1 MANKMT
7 KRAMEKVLSEVSEPL
22 STRQILERLSDK
34 RYKNMPTVHSAGQ
47 ILARD
52 KRFVKVDYSRKL
64 KQHLWQ
70 LKEEV
75 Q

>member
-1 MANKMT
+1 
-7 KRAMEKVLSEVSEPL
+7 MEKVLREVSEPL
-22 STRQILERLSDK
+22 STRQILDRLSDN
-34 RYKNMPTVHSAGQ
+34 RYKNIPSVNSAGQ
-47 ILARD
+47 ILSRD

-70 LKEEV
+70 LKEET

>member
-34 RYKNMPTVHSAGQ
+34 RYKNMTTVHSAGQ
-47 ILARD
+47 ILSRD
-52 KRFVKVDYSRKL
+52 KRFVKVEYSASL

-70 LKEEV
+70 LKEET

>member
-34 RYKNMPTVHSAGQ
+34 RYKNMPTVYSAGQ

-52 KRFVKVDYSRKL
+52 KRFVKVEYSREL

-70 LKEEV
+70 LREET

>member
-1 MANKMT
+1 MANKMN

-22 STRQILERLSDK
+22 STTQILERLSDK
-34 RYKNMPTVHSAGQ
+34 RYKNMPTVYSAAQ
-47 ILARD
+47 ILARH
-52 KRFVKVDYSRKL
+52 KRFVKVEYSRKL

-70 LKEEV
+70 LREET

>member
-7 KRAMEKVLSEVSEPL
+7 KRAMEKVLREVSEPL

-34 RYKNMPTVHSAGQ
+34 RYKNMPTVYSAGQ

-52 KRFVKVDYSRKL
+52 KRFVKVEYSRKL

-70 LKEEV
+70 LREET

>member
-7 KRAMEKVLSEVSEPL
+7 KRAMEKVLREVSEPL

-34 RYKNMPTVHSAGQ
+34 RYKNMPTVYSASQ

-52 KRFVKVDYSRKL
+52 KRFVKVEYSRKL

-70 LKEEV
+70 LREET